1 MKKATSRTPLDGIG
15 GVGNTERSNKNIIL
29 HHFAIYPHPLS
40 LQTPLLLQLYYNCL
54 TNRHGES

>member
-1 MKKATSRTPLDGIG
+1 MWRVA
-15 GVGNTERSNKNIIL
+15 NTDRSNKNIIL

-54 TNRHGES
+54 TKIA